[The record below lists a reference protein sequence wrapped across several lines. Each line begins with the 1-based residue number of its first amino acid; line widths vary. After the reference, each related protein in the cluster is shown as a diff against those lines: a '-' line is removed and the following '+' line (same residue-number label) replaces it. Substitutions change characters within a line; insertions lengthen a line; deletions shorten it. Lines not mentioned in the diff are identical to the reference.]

1 MSVPPSEGPAPA
13 GRRRIVMLPHKVLT
27 PVALIAREGEE
38 RDALEQQLT
47 RARPVVAFPSL
58 AHFCTDS
65 TLKER
70 WAGILLARTHA
81 WDSRLDDYVPRR
93 AFIALYGL
101 TDEGYG
107 WPDAVKRIGTPE
119 ELEAWLTLLASPT
132 LPEDDKPR
140 PTPRVVRP
148 RKERTPRISIA
159 LAPVRAQVREEKPE
173 GSQLALPIAA
183 DADGAAGSAAP
194 SPAAPSA
201 QPEPR
206 RGTKP
211 PAPAADE
218 RGPKRGPRKQ
228 QEPEPAVAKEPARRA
243 EQLAFDGSL
252 GEPPARSGARSPA
265 ATGRGAGK
273 RGAPAD
279 GEAIITRVALELGFA
294 RAEQLLGMVRERAYE
309 IAKQR

>member
-27 PVALIAREGEE
+27 PVALVAREGEE

-58 AHFCTDS
+58 AHFCTES

-107 WPDAVKRIGTPE
+107 WPEAVKRIGTPE

-140 PTPRVVRP
+140 PAPRIVRP
-148 RKERTPRISIA
+148 RKERTPRISIM

-173 GSQLALPIAA
+173 GAQLALPIAA
-183 DADGAAGSAAP
+183 DADDATGSASPA
-194 SPAAPSA
+194 PAAPSA
-201 QPEPR
+201 EPEPR

-211 PAPAADE
+211 PAPAVEE
-218 RGPKRGPRKQ
+218 RGPKRGRRAK
-228 QEPEPAVAKEPARRA
+228 QEPEPAAAKAPSRRG
-243 EQLAFDGSL
+243 EQLAFEGSL
-252 GEPPARSGARSPA
+252 GDTPSRSGDRGPA
-265 ATGRGAGK
+265 AARRGK

-279 GEAIITRVALELGFA
+279 AEAIITRVALELGFA
-294 RAEQLLGMVRERAYE
+294 RAEELLSMVRERAYE
-309 IAKQR
+309 IAKNR